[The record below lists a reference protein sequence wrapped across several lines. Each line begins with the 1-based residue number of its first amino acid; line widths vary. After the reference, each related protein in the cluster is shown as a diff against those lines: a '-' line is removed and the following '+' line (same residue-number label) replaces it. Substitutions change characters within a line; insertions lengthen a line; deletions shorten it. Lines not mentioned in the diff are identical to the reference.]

1 MYYSDK
7 ELLEMVETL
16 QVRTKLEREKKHDVV
31 EMLRERFE
39 QKDKQREFTN
49 ARLNEAANIIGHN
62 TISECMQYE

>member
-39 QKDKQREFTN
+39 QKDKQREFIN

>member
-7 ELLEMVETL
+7 ELLEMVESL

-39 QKDKQREFTN
+39 QKDKQREFIN

-62 TISECMQYE
+62 TISECMMYE

>member
-7 ELLEMVETL
+7 ELLEMVESL

-62 TISECMQYE
+62 TINECMQYE